1 MLQIQKDTSFSE
13 RGLLFGI
20 VEVIFPQPSEWD
32 ETGFA
37 ALKERELAALFN
49 EFRDYDRKAV
59 FGENTYYRY
68 FKKCNCSAGGKN
80 LTRQNVENENTD
92 AARCRA
98 GQGHRGIVLS

>member
-59 FGENTYYRY
+59 PEFASWGEMSGAKSKP
-68 FKKCNCSAGGKN
+68 FD
-80 LTRQNVENENTD
+80 V
-92 AARCRA
+92 
-98 GQGHRGIVLS
+98 